1 MSETETVSERPRIIL
16 GMDPSTRNFGWAVL
30 QEEDLLI
37 SGVIRTKA
45 SMTRGEKL
53 TYIYH
58 ELESIIE
65 RYKPDTAAA
74 ENTFV
79 WRRNMDTSMK
89 LSEVRGIILL
99 LLNRTETPLSLFQPA
114 TLKVALTGTGNASK
128 KLMVKTARDLYG
140 SVKIDEHEADAI
152 AAALALIYT
161 PEKGELVA

>member
-1 MSETETVSERPRIIL
+1 MSQTETTSEHPRIIL
-16 GMDPSTRNFGWAVL
+16 GMDPSTRSFGWAVL

-37 SGVIRTKA
+37 SGVIRTKP
-45 SMTRGEKL
+45 SMTRAEKL
-53 TYIYH
+53 TYIYQ
-58 ELESIIE
+58 ELESIID

-89 LSEVRGIILL
+89 LSEVRGIVLL
-99 LLNRTETPLSLFQPA
+99 LLNRTGTPLSLFQPA

-128 KLMVKTARDLYG
+128 QLMIKAATDMYG
-140 SVKIDEHEADAI
+140 SIKISEHEADAI
-152 AAALALIYT
+152 AAALALIYM